1 MEPDVGVVALSHEA
15 HAAEADAGMRVEAPR
30 PRPRG
35 ASGTQAGGKRA
46 GASTHAPART
56 SNGSYEGVAAPMS
69 MASTLAAFAAQDDA
83 RAPLCVGAG
92 DILAAQARLRR
103 FLPVTPLHYAER
115 FGCWLKLENLQRTG
129 SYKVRGALN
138 ALLAAQERGDR
149 RPVIAASAGNHAQ
162 GLAWAAYRLNVP
174 AIAVMPHGAPQTKI
188 AGVAHW
194 GATVRL
200 HGSTFD
206 EARAFAMELAERN
219 GYRFLSAFDD
229 PDVIAGQG
237 TVGMEIASLAPDV
250 VLVPIGGGG
259 LAAGVALALK
269 SACLSGTQA
278 CRRVRIVG
286 AQVEHVDAMHRV
298 LRGEADGID
307 PATTLAD
314 GVRVKQAGLLTR
326 DVLSRLLD
334 DLVIV
339 REAELRETLVRLA
352 LEEHVIAEGAGALAL
367 AAGRRVAGKRKCA
380 VVSGGNI
387 DAAVLAGLLSDIRP
401 RAPRKP
407 RRRGHD
413 TASASMTPA
422 APVAALPET
431 SARTSARPSART
443 ASTPTCTSVPTS
455 LTASATASRVAV
467 AVGGAKETRSR

>member
-1 MEPDVGVVALSHEA
+1 MDSDVVGNVMPTA
-15 HAAEADAGMRVEAPR
+15 
-30 PRPRG
+30 
-35 ASGTQAGGKRA
+35 T
-46 GASTHAPART
+46 
-56 SNGSYEGVAAPMS
+56 
-69 MASTLAAFAAQDDA
+69 
-83 RAPLCVGAG
+83 VGAG

-103 FLPVTPLHYAER
+103 YLPPTPLHNAER

-138 ALLAAQERGDR
+138 ALLAGRERGDR

-162 GLAWAAYRLNVP
+162 GLAWAAYRLSVP

-200 HGSTFD
+200 HGETFD
-206 EARAFAMELAERN
+206 EARAFAMQLAERN
-219 GYRFLSAFDD
+219 DYRFLSAFDD

-259 LAAGVALALK
+259 LAAGVALALH
-269 SACLSGTQA
+269 AQG
-278 CRRVRIVG
+278 VRIVG
-286 AQVEHVDAMHRV
+286 AQVEHVDAMHRA
-298 LRGEADGID
+298 LRGEPEGALPI
-307 PATTLAD
+307 ATLAD
-314 GVRVKQAGLLTR
+314 GVRVRHPGLLTR
-326 DVLSRLLD
+326 DILSRLLD
-334 DLVIV
+334 DIVIV

-367 AAGRRVAGKRKCA
+367 AAGRRIAGKRKCA

-387 DAAVLAGLLSDIRP
+387 DATVLAGLLAEVRP

-407 RRRGHD
+407 RRRVID
-413 TASASMTPA
+413 DSVSSASDRKPATRPGRTTTPSPVVVRL
-422 APVAALPET
+422 APPAVVAPE
-431 SARTSARPSART
+431 PSIHTFTGLEAI
-443 ASTPTCTSVPTS
+443 A
-455 LTASATASRVAV
+455 
-467 AVGGAKETRSR
+467 

>member
-1 MEPDVGVVALSHEA
+1 VAERAPPPEDDVGV
-15 HAAEADAGMRVEAPR
+15 ADV
-30 PRPRG
+30 
-35 ASGTQAGGKRA
+35 
-46 GASTHAPART
+46 
-56 SNGSYEGVAAPMS
+56 
-69 MASTLAAFAAQDDA
+69 LAAH
-83 RAPLCVGAG
+83 
-92 DILAAQARLRR
+92 ARLRR
-103 FLPVTPLHYAER
+103 FLPPTPLHYAER
-115 FGCWLKLENLQRTG
+115 FGTWLKLENLQRTG

-138 ALLAAQERGDR
+138 ALLAARERGDD

-200 HGSTFD
+200 HGDTFD
-206 EARAFAMELAERN
+206 EARAFALQLAERN

-237 TVGMEIASLAPDV
+237 TVGLEIASLAPDV

-269 SACLSGTQA
+269 AQG
-278 CRRVRIVG
+278 VRIVG
-286 AQVEHVDAMHRV
+286 AQVEGVDAMARA
-298 LRGEADGID
+298 LRGDAPGAA
-307 PATTLAD
+307 PVATLAD
-314 GVRVKQAGLLTR
+314 GVRVKEPGLLTR
-326 DVLSRLLD
+326 RVLSELID
-334 DLVIV
+334 DVVIV

-387 DAAVLAGLLSDIRP
+387 DAMVLAGLLSDVRM

-407 RRRGHD
+407 RRRAHD
-413 TASASMTPA
+413 TTSPLTRIDETKTADVRPTDTRNRIARLPARKPAVVSTAASPATPDTL
-422 APVAALPET
+422 V
-431 SARTSARPSART
+431 
-443 ASTPTCTSVPTS
+443 TP
-455 LTASATASRVAV
+455 LEAIA
-467 AVGGAKETRSR
+467 

>member
-1 MEPDVGVVALSHEA
+1 MERDVVGDVRS
-15 HAAEADAGMRVEAPR
+15 
-30 PRPRG
+30 
-35 ASGTQAGGKRA
+35 
-46 GASTHAPART
+46 PAT
-56 SNGSYEGVAAPMS
+56 
-69 MASTLAAFAAQDDA
+69 
-83 RAPLCVGAG
+83 VGAG

-103 FLPVTPLHYAER
+103 YLPPTPLHHAER

-138 ALLAAQERGDR
+138 ALLAAHERGDR

-200 HGSTFD
+200 HGDTFD
-206 EARAFAMELAERN
+206 EARAFAMQLAERN

-237 TVGMEIASLAPDV
+237 TVGMEIASFAPDV

-259 LAAGVALALK
+259 LAAGVALALH
-269 SACLSGTQA
+269 AQG
-278 CRRVRIVG
+278 VRIIG
-286 AQVEHVDAMHRV
+286 AQVEHVDAMHRA
-298 LRGEADGID
+298 LRGEPEGPL
-307 PATTLAD
+307 PAATLAD
-314 GVRVKQAGLLTR
+314 GVRVKHPGLLTR
-326 DVLSRLLD
+326 DILSRLLD
-334 DLVIV
+334 DIVIV

-367 AAGRRVAGKRKCA
+367 AAGRRIAGKRKCA
-380 VVSGGNI
+380 IVSGGNI
-387 DAAVLAGLLSDIRP
+387 DAAVLAGLLADVRP

-407 RRRGHD
+407 RRRAHD
-413 TASASMTPA
+413 DAGVRPAVDSAVAKQAARTGRATAR
-422 APVAALPET
+422 APVV
-431 SARTSARPSART
+431 ARPAL
-443 ASTPTCTSVPTS
+443 AAVAPAP
-455 LTASATASRVAV
+455 TASATVSPPSALEAC
-467 AVGGAKETRSR
+467 A

>member
-1 MEPDVGVVALSHEA
+1 MGDGVVGPVRN
-15 HAAEADAGMRVEAPR
+15 AAA
-30 PRPRG
+30 
-35 ASGTQAGGKRA
+35 
-46 GASTHAPART
+46 
-56 SNGSYEGVAAPMS
+56 
-69 MASTLAAFAAQDDA
+69 
-83 RAPLCVGAG
+83 VGAG
-92 DILAAQARLRR
+92 DVLAAQARLRR
-103 FLPVTPLHYAER
+103 YLPPTPLHHAER

-138 ALLAAQERGDR
+138 ALLAARERGDD

-162 GLAWAAYRLNVP
+162 GLAWAAYRLNMP

-200 HGSTFD
+200 HGETFD
-206 EARAFAMELAERN
+206 EARAFALQLAEKN

-259 LAAGVALALK
+259 LAAGVALAL
-269 SACLSGTQA
+269 AAQG
-278 CRRVRIVG
+278 VRIVG
-286 AQVEHVDAMHRV
+286 AQVEHVDAMHRA
-298 LRGEADGID
+298 LKGLPEGEPPVA
-307 PATTLAD
+307 TLAD
-314 GVRVKQAGLLTR
+314 GVRVKQPGLLTR
-326 DVLSRLLD
+326 DILARLLD
-334 DLVIV
+334 DVVIV

-352 LEEHVIAEGAGALAL
+352 LEEHLIAEGAGALAL

-387 DAAVLAGLLSDIRP
+387 DAAVLAGLLADVRP

-407 RRRGHD
+407 RRRAHD
-413 TASASMTPA
+413 EAATAAKTAVRVRPLSVVPPPAPA
-422 APVAALPET
+422 ADGAFPPSEPALE
-431 SARTSARPSART
+431 AYA
-443 ASTPTCTSVPTS
+443 
-455 LTASATASRVAV
+455 
-467 AVGGAKETRSR
+467 

>member
-1 MEPDVGVVALSHEA
+1 MDGSDVGDVMQRV
-15 HAAEADAGMRVEAPR
+15 DAGHV
-30 PRPRG
+30 
-35 ASGTQAGGKRA
+35 
-46 GASTHAPART
+46 
-56 SNGSYEGVAAPMS
+56 
-69 MASTLAAFAAQDDA
+69 
-83 RAPLCVGAG
+83 
-92 DILAAQARLRR
+92 LAAQARLRR
-103 FLPVTPLHYAER
+103 YLPPTPLHHAER

-138 ALLAAQERGDR
+138 ALLAARERGDD

-200 HGSTFD
+200 HGDTFD
-206 EARAFAMELAERN
+206 EARAFATQLAEKH

-237 TVGMEIASLAPDV
+237 TVGMEIASLAPDA

-259 LAAGVALALK
+259 LAAGVALALH
-269 SACLSGTQA
+269 AQG
-278 CRRVRIVG
+278 VRIIG
-286 AQVEHVDAMHRV
+286 AQVEHVDAMHRA
-298 LRGEADGID
+298 LRGQPEGPL
-307 PATTLAD
+307 PAATLAD
-314 GVRVKQAGLLTR
+314 GVRVKQPGMLTR
-326 DVLSRLLD
+326 EILSRLLD
-334 DLVIV
+334 DIVIV

-367 AAGRRVAGKRKCA
+367 AAGRRVVGKRKCA

-387 DAAVLAGLLSDIRP
+387 DAAVLAGLLADVRP

-407 RRRGHD
+407 RRRAHDD
-413 TASASMTPA
+413 TATTAKPAARRAASRLPA
-422 APVAALPET
+422 PGAGRAAAISPAVVRPAQPAPLERIDLAPVAPEPLAQARSSPEFPALE
-431 SARTSARPSART
+431 AIA
-443 ASTPTCTSVPTS
+443 
-455 LTASATASRVAV
+455 
-467 AVGGAKETRSR
+467 

>member
-1 MEPDVGVVALSHEA
+1 MEGSDVVGDVG
-15 HAAEADAGMRVEAPR
+15 RYRTQPR
-30 PRPRG
+30 NDG
-35 ASGTQAGGKRA
+35 S
-46 GASTHAPART
+46 SI
-56 SNGSYEGVAAPMS
+56 NGSS
-69 MASTLAAFAAQDDA
+69 IDA
-83 RAPLCVGAG
+83 TVSAMDV
-92 DILAAQARLRR
+92 LAAQGRLRR
-103 FLPVTPLHYAER
+103 YLPPTPLHHAER

-138 ALLAAQERGDR
+138 ALLAARERGDD

-200 HGSTFD
+200 HGDTFD
-206 EARAFAMELAERN
+206 EARAFALQLAERN

-237 TVGMEIASLAPDV
+237 TVGLEIASLAPDV

-269 SACLSGTQA
+269 AQG
-278 CRRVRIVG
+278 VRIVG
-286 AQVEHVDAMHRV
+286 AQVEGVDAMARA
-298 LRGEADGID
+298 LRGDAPGAA
-307 PATTLAD
+307 PVATLAD
-314 GVRVKQAGLLTR
+314 GVRVKEPGLLTR
-326 DVLSRLLD
+326 RVLSELID
-334 DLVIV
+334 DVVIV

-387 DAAVLAGLLSDIRP
+387 DAMVLAGLLSDVRM

-407 RRRGHD
+407 RRRAHD
-413 TASASMTPA
+413 TTSPLTRIDETKTADVRPTDTRNRIARLPARKPA
-422 APVAALPET
+422 A
-431 SARTSARPSART
+431 
-443 ASTPTCTSVPTS
+443 ASTV
-455 LTASATASRVAV
+455 ASTTPSPATPDTLVTPLEAIA
-467 AVGGAKETRSR
+467 

>member
-1 MEPDVGVVALSHEA
+1 MEGSDVVGDVG
-15 HAAEADAGMRVEAPR
+15 R
-30 PRPRG
+30 
-35 ASGTQAGGKRA
+35 
-46 GASTHAPART
+46 
-56 SNGSYEGVAAPMS
+56 
-69 MASTLAAFAAQDDA
+69 ASTLARNDRDTI
-83 RAPLCVGAG
+83 GATVSAM
-92 DILAAQARLRR
+92 DVLAAQGRLRR
-103 FLPVTPLHYAER
+103 YLPPTPLHHAER

-138 ALLAAQERGDR
+138 ALLAARERGDD

-188 AGVAHW
+188 AGVSHW

-200 HGSTFD
+200 HGDSFD
-206 EARAFAMELAERN
+206 EARAFALQLAERN

-237 TVGMEIASLAPDV
+237 TVGLEIASLAPDV

-269 SACLSGTQA
+269 AQG
-278 CRRVRIVG
+278 VRIVG
-286 AQVEHVDAMHRV
+286 AQVEGVDAMARA
-298 LRGEADGID
+298 LRGDAPGAA
-307 PATTLAD
+307 PVATLAD
-314 GVRVKQAGLLTR
+314 GVRVKEPGLLTR
-326 DVLSRLLD
+326 RVLSELID
-334 DLVIV
+334 DVVIV

-352 LEEHVIAEGAGALAL
+352 LEEHLIAEGAGALAL

-387 DAAVLAGLLSDIRP
+387 DAMVLAGLLSDVRP

-407 RRRGHD
+407 RRRADDAPRPVEAHAD
-413 TASASMTPA
+413 TRNRIARLPARTPTAASAVAPTTPSPA
-422 APVAALPET
+422 
-431 SARTSARPSART
+431 
-443 ASTPTCTSVPTS
+443 TPDTLVTP
-455 LTASATASRVAV
+455 LEAIA
-467 AVGGAKETRSR
+467 